1 MAFDPDAYLQ
11 QSAPAPAPA
20 AAKGFDPD
28 AYLRS
33 VAPPG
38 MRAVQPG
45 EIPTQTGYY
54 PLPTEDVPRTFMQR
68 AAGTFAAPLDVAAT
82 LASAA
87 GRGMVA
93 PAYGVLS
100 GRGEAGVR
108 EVLAGIRQP
117 QTPEARAVLEAMV
130 PATAAL
136 PPIIGTG
143 PMYLGATP
151 PAAAI
156 RGTVGPVA
164 ERAAAA
170 VMKPVEPLLQA
181 RRERLSAE
189 SYARGPQIDA
199 AKDAQRLG
207 IALNPV
213 DVEPGFGTRVSSAI
227 AGPRGA
233 ELIEKANRPKVNE
246 IARRE
251 MGLPEGTSLAGPKAF
266 DQARAAVAAPY
277 DKIKAI
283 PRIEADADTRQA
295 LDALRPSE
303 TLIGGELTAGQINR
317 RIDSALQQVDAGM
330 SGQAF
335 LDNISKLR
343 KDARRIYRNKNADPA
358 QIDLADT
365 NLAIAN
371 TLEGMIE
378 KSIFDPRLVTEFR
391 AARQKMAQIYAYE
404 GATDFNTGFVDPAR
418 IAKLTAKDNALTG
431 DLASLGR
438 IAGNFPDAFQMQ
450 PGAPWYKS
458 PGKIVRSGAAGTT
471 GGLLGFLVSG
481 DYTGA
486 ALGSVA
492 GATVGEIGQRLGA
505 RRIASPGYQA
515 GLRIPD
521 YRLPVNQLAAQA
533 TAPTQ
538 NLPAVFDP
546 RNALVEP
553 TDIVGYAADG
563 TPITAE
569 QAFSRPNWVPG
580 RSEPQVQPSMPPQA
594 GPALPAPSAEST
606 MNALRAEDARRAR
619 VARQIGQEAE
629 ARTAAAEAAQRRPA
643 TGEVILELDPVTGK
657 LREASQGIK
666 GATPATFQNFGADL
680 QSAAQ
685 KVSEGRRF
693 DLTASEK
700 VAWEKTKVDLAEVAP
715 GFKALND
722 QAITAKMLDREWIAQ
737 TIDKAREKAAAFEQ
751 IAKRAKDAAARQ
763 KASANRER
771 MLDLLDTLEEQLRSP
786 RPVSGTAQ
794 GPKTREAIRNR
805 LRSDSDVNNMLIK
818 P

>member
-1 MAFDPDAYLQ
+1 MAFDPDAYLRQ
-11 QSAPAPAPA
+11 LAPAPAPVA
-20 AAKGFDPD
+20 AGGFDPD

-38 MRAVQPG
+38 MRPVQPG
-45 EIPTQTGYY
+45 EIPTKTGYY

-100 GRGEAGVR
+100 GRGEAGAR
-108 EVLAGIRQP
+108 EVLAGLRQP
-117 QTPEARAVLEAMV
+117 QTPEARAVLEAMA

-151 PAAAI
+151 PAAVV

-170 VMKPVEPLLQA
+170 AMKPVEPLLQA

-207 IALNPV
+207 LALNPA
-213 DVEPGFGTRVSSAI
+213 DVQPTIGPRMSAAI

-233 ELIEKANRPKVNE
+233 EMIEKANRPKVNE

-378 KSIFDPRLVTEFR
+378 KSIFDPRLVSEFR

-431 DLASLGR
+431 DLAALGR
-438 IAGNFPDAFQMQ
+438 ISGNFPEAFQMQ
-450 PGAPWYKS
+450 PAT
-458 PGKIVRSGAAGTT
+458 KIWSLPRLQRSG
-471 GGLLGFLVSG
+471 VSG
-481 DYTGA
+481 AIGATIGSQFGLTGSIVGG
-486 ALGSVA
+486 ALGA
-492 GATVGEIGQRLGA
+492 GVGELGGALMA
-505 RRIASPGYQA
+505 RRVASPGYQA

-533 TAPTQ
+533 AAPTQ

-563 TPITAE
+563 TPITAA

-700 VAWEKTKVDLAEVAP
+700 IAWEKTKVDLAEVAP

-771 MLDLLDTLEEQLRSP
+771 MLDLLDTLEEQLRAP
-786 RPVSGTAQ
+786 RAISGTAQ

-805 LRSDSDVNNMLIK
+805 LRPEATVNNLLTK

>member
-1 MAFDPDAYLQ
+1 MAFDPDAYLR
-11 QSAPAPAPA
+11 QSTPAPASA

-33 VAPPG
+33 IAPPG
-38 MRAVQPG
+38 MRPVQPG
-45 EIPTQTGYY
+45 EIPTASGYY
-54 PLPTEDVPRTFMQR
+54 PLPAEEVPRTFMQR

-82 LASAA
+82 LASAT

-100 GRGEAGVR
+100 GRGEAGAK

-117 QTPEARAVLEAMV
+117 QTPEARAVLEAMA

-156 RGTVGPVA
+156 RGTVGPVV
-164 ERAAAA
+164 ERVAAAA
-170 VMKPVEPLLQA
+170 MKPVEPLLQA

-199 AKDAQRLG
+199 AKEAQRLG

-213 DVEPGFGTRVSSAI
+213 DIKQGVSTRMLSGI
-227 AGPRGA
+227 AGPRGEA
-233 ELIEKANRPKVNE
+233 AIEKVNRPKVNE
-246 IARRE
+246 VARRE
-251 MGLPEGTSLAGPKAF
+251 MGLSENASLANPKSF
-266 DQARAAVAAPY
+266 DQARAAVAEPY
-277 DKIKAI
+277 NKIKAI

-295 LDALRPSE
+295 LEALRPSE
-303 TLIGGELTAGQINR
+303 TLIGGDVTAGRINAL
-317 RIDSALQQVDAGM
+317 IDSALTQVDAGM

-343 KDARRIYRNKNADPA
+343 KDAKRIYRNKNADPA

-378 KSIFDPRLVTEFR
+378 KSIFDPRLVSEFR

-404 GATDFNTGFVDPAR
+404 GATDFNTGFVDPAK
-418 IAKLTAKDNALTG
+418 IARLTAKDNTLTG
-431 DLASLGR
+431 DIASLGQ
-438 IAGNFPDAFQMQ
+438 IAGNFPQAFKMA
-450 PGAPWYKS
+450 PAAPWYKS
-458 PGKIVRSGAAGTT
+458 PTIVRSGTAGTA
-471 GGLLGFLVSG
+471 GGLVGYLMGG
-481 DYTGA
+481 DYLGA

-492 GATVGEIGQRLGA
+492 GAAVGEIGQRVAA
-505 RRIASPGYQA
+505 RRVASPGYQA

-533 TAPTQ
+533 AAPTQ

-563 TPITAE
+563 TPITAA

-580 RSEPQVQPSMPPQA
+580 RGQPQVQPSMPPQA

-606 MNALRAEDARRAR
+606 MGALRAEDARRAR

-629 ARTAAAEAAQRRPA
+629 ARTAAAEAAQRRPT
-643 TGEVILELDPVTGK
+643 TGEVILEIDPVTGK

-693 DLTASEK
+693 DFTASEK

-737 TIDKAREKAAAFEQ
+737 TIVKAREKAAAFEQ
-751 IAKRAKDAAARQ
+751 IANRTKDAAARQ

-771 MLDLLDTLEEQLRSP
+771 MLDLLDTLEEQLRAP
-786 RPVSGTAQ
+786 RAVSGTAQ
-794 GPKTREAIRNR
+794 GPKTRDAIRNR
-805 LRSDSDVNNMLIK
+805 LRPDTNVNNALTK

>member
-1 MAFDPDAYLQ
+1 MAFDPDAYLR

-33 VAPPG
+33 TAPPG
-38 MRAVQPG
+38 MRPVQPG
-45 EIPTQTGYY
+45 EIPTASGYY

-100 GRGEAGVR
+100 GRGEAGVK

-117 QTPEARAVLEAMV
+117 QTPEARAVLEAMA

-143 PMYLGATP
+143 PMYLNAIP
-151 PAAAI
+151 PAAAV

-170 VMKPVEPLLQA
+170 VMKPIEPLIQA

-199 AKDAQRLG
+199 ATDAQRLG
-207 IALNPV
+207 LALNPA
-213 DVEPGFGTRVSSAI
+213 DVQPTIGPRMSAAI

-233 ELIEKANRPKVNE
+233 EMIEKVNRLKVNK

-283 PRIEADADTRQA
+283 PRIEADAGTLEA
-295 LDALRPSE
+295 LEGLRANE
-303 TLIGGELTAGQINR
+303 ALIGAKGTAQKINS
-317 RIDSALQQVDAGM
+317 RINEAVDKVGAGL

-343 KDARRIYRNKNADPA
+343 RDARRIYRKSDAGPEE
-358 QIDLADT
+358 IDLADA

-371 TLEGMIE
+371 ALEGMLE
-378 KSIFDPRLVTEFR
+378 KSIFDPRLVSDFR

-431 DLASLGR
+431 DLAALGR
-438 IAGNFPDAFQMQ
+438 ISGNFPEAFQMLPASKAWSLPRLQ
-450 PGAPWYKS
+450 
-458 PGKIVRSGAAGTT
+458 RSGLSGAVGATIGSQFGLT
-471 GGLLGFLVSG
+471 GSIVGG
-481 DYTGA
+481 
-486 ALGSVA
+486 ALGA
-492 GATVGEIGQRLGA
+492 GVGELGGALMA

-533 TAPTQ
+533 AAPTQ

-563 TPITAE
+563 TPITAA

-580 RSEPQVQPSMPPQA
+580 RGEPQVQPSMPPQA

-693 DLTASEK
+693 DLTAAEK

-737 TIDKAREKAAAFEQ
+737 TIAKTREKAAAFEEL
-751 IAKRAKDAAARQ
+751 AKRAKDAAARQ

-771 MLDLLDTLEEQLRSP
+771 MFDLLDTLEEQLRAP
-786 RPVSGTAQ
+786 RAMSGTAQ

-805 LRSDSDVNNMLIK
+805 LRPEATVNNLLTK

>member
-1 MAFDPDAYLQ
+1 MAFDPDAYLR

-38 MRAVQPG
+38 MRPVQPG
-45 EIPTQTGYY
+45 EIPTETGYY
-54 PLPTEDVPRTFMQR
+54 PLPTEEVPRTFMQR

-100 GRGEAGVR
+100 GRGEAGAK

-117 QTPEARAVLEAMV
+117 QTPEARAVLDAMAPV
-130 PATAAL
+130 TAAL

-143 PMYLGATP
+143 PMYLGAVP
-151 PAAAI
+151 PAAAV

-164 ERAAAA
+164 ERVAGA

-207 IALNPV
+207 IALNPA
-213 DVEPGFGTRVSSAI
+213 DVQPTVGPRMSAAI

-233 ELIEKANRPKVNE
+233 EMIEKANRPKVNE

-371 TLEGMIE
+371 ALEGMIE
-378 KSIFDPRLVTEFR
+378 KSIFDPRLVSEFR

-404 GATDFNTGFVDPAR
+404 GATDFNTGFVDPSR

-431 DLASLGR
+431 DLAALGR
-438 IAGNFPDAFQMQ
+438 ISGNFPEAFQMQ
-450 PGAPWYKS
+450 PASKAWSLPRLQ
-458 PGKIVRSGAAGTT
+458 RSGLSGAVGATIGSQFGLT
-471 GGLLGFLVSG
+471 GSIVGG
-481 DYTGA
+481 
-486 ALGSVA
+486 ALGA
-492 GATVGEIGQRLGA
+492 GVGELGGALMA

-533 TAPTQ
+533 AAPTQ
-538 NLPAVFDP
+538 NLPVVFDP

-580 RSEPQVQPSMPPQA
+580 RGEPQVQPSMPPQA

-606 MNALRAEDARRAR
+606 MGALRAEDVRRGR
-619 VARQIGQEAE
+619 ISRQINQEAE

-657 LREASQGIK
+657 LREASQGLK

-693 DLTASEK
+693 DLTAAEK

-763 KASANRER
+763 KAAANRER
-771 MLDLLDTLEEQLRSP
+771 MLDLLDTLEEQLRGP

-794 GPKTREAIRNR
+794 GPKTREAIRNAMLTGENQNQ
-805 LRSDSDVNNMLIK
+805 LRQR
-818 P
+818 